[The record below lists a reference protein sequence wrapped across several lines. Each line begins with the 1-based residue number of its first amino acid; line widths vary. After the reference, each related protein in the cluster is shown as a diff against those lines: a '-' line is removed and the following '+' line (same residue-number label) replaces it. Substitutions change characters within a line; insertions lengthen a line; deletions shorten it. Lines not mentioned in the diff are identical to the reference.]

1 MHYVFDAVWYFQK
14 VDWMGL
20 TFYFGSLA
28 GLVSSYDIA
37 TPTKEIQWLG
47 SVFTGIFFCVVVSKM
62 SFSSIFQCL
71 LCCKCLLLCLYCPN

>member
-1 MHYVFDAVWYFQK
+1 MHYVFDAVWYFQQ
-14 VDWMGL
+14 VNWMGF

-47 SVFTGIFFCVVVSKM
+47 SVFTGVFFCVVVSKM
-62 SFSSIFQCL
+62 SFSSISKCL
-71 LCCKCLLLCLYCPN
+71 LCCECLFCLYGPN